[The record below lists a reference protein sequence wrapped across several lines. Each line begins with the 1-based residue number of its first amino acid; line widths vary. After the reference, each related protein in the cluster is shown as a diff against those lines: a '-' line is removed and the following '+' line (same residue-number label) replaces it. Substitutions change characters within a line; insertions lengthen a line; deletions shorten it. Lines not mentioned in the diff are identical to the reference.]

1 MIGLPLAW
9 LHDLSP
15 WVFEIN
21 GFGVRWYGLSY
32 VAGFIVAWII
42 LKWLGKKQLVSVPP
56 ERAADAIMA
65 LAIGAVVGGRLGYA
79 VFYQPSLLW
88 GFEASPPF
96 WDMLRLSRGGM
107 ASHGGMI
114 GALVASWLIARGFK
128 NDVGQR
134 VGKAPVLHVLDIV
147 PLVGAPGVLLGRL
160 ANFVNGELLGKI
172 VAAPGEPAPW
182 WAVRFPQERLTGHA
196 PELTPEQAL
205 ELDRLLLD
213 VDPDA
218 ATVGEAY
225 TRVLDLVQG
234 GSQQIAERLEP
245 LISARHPSQIYQA
258 FGEAVVFGVICWW
271 IARRP
276 VRTGV
281 LSGAFLISYG
291 IMRIATEF
299 FRLPD
304 DHFAVARPLGLSRG
318 QWLSAAM
325 VAVGIGVLICARMR
339 TEEKRYFGWASR
351 SAD

>member
-1 MIGLPLAW
+1 MTLAW

-15 WVFEIN
+15 WVFEVN

-32 VAGFIVAWII
+32 VAGFVAAWII
-42 LKWLGKKQLVSVPP
+42 LKWLGTKRIVSVPP

-88 GFEASPPF
+88 GFDASLPF

-107 ASHGGMI
+107 ASHGGMV
-114 GALVASWLIARGFK
+114 GAVIAGWLISRGFK
-128 NDVGQR
+128 NDDGER
-134 VGKAPVLHVLDIV
+134 IGKAPLLHVLDAV
-147 PLVGAPGVLLGRL
+147 PLIAAPGIFFGRV
-160 ANFVNGELLGKI
+160 ANFVNGELLGRI
-172 VAAPGEPAPW
+172 VAAPGQPAPW

-196 PELTPEQAL
+196 PELSPEQTRD
-205 ELDRLLLD
+205 LDRLLFD

-218 ATVGEAY
+218 ATIGEAY

-245 LISARHPSQIYQA
+245 LVSARHPSQLYQA
-258 FGEAVVFGVICWW
+258 FAEAIVCGGICWW
-271 IARRP
+271 IARKP

-281 LSGAFLISYG
+281 LTGVFLVSYG
-291 IMRIATEF
+291 VMRIATEF

-325 VAVGIGVLICARMR
+325 IAVGIGVLIYARMR
-339 TEEKRYFGWASR
+339 KKENRYFGWASR